1 MSYFKKK
8 YLFFLSFWLV
18 IIVLNILK
26 MKIGKTQKKDL
37 IISLKLKKTILEM
50 ALKSFIISKLDQ
62 KVENGSPHTL

>member
-1 MSYFKKK
+1 
-8 YLFFLSFWLV
+8 
-18 IIVLNILK
+18 